1 MSDLVVTLE
10 EGSSSGSVMCTAEAY
25 PEASYAWEVSLSL
38 SVAVALPPISESS
51 KAVTSKWQQT
61 FQVAGG
67 VVATDNLLFFDGGV
81 SREQGGDYTC
91 VARNRHGRADVVTR
105 IEVTCEW
112 EREGRERRGEGSK
125 KSLNVIVGKRKR
137 K

>member
-1 MSDLVVTLE
+1 MTN
-10 EGSSSGSVMCTAEAY
+10 
-25 PEASYAWEVSLSL
+25 
-38 SVAVALPPISESS
+38 
-51 KAVTSKWQQT
+51 KWQPT

-105 IEVTCEW
+105 IEVICELSIFDCKLIW
-112 EREGRERRGEGSK
+112 QFK
-125 KSLNVIVGKRKR
+125 KLG
-137 K
+137 